1 MSITDIEAVATYA
14 APPAPQH
21 PLSSLTASEIEAVR
35 SIVLSIPETTE
46 TVRFAY
52 VGLEE
57 PAKGEV
63 LTWQSGG
70 ALPERKARV
79 QLLDMATTRSSDLVV
94 SIDTGAV
101 LSETVLDGTDGQ
113 LPILDAEFEEVGV
126 IANASAEWVAALAKR
141 GLTPDD
147 VVLVPLSA
155 GHYGRAAEEGRRIL
169 RTFAFQQLH
178 PSDHPWAHP
187 VDGLTAYIDVAD
199 RSIIEIVDTPGFA
212 VPATSGN
219 FDDPELQGA
228 PLEGLTPIV
237 ITQPEGASYTVDGEH
252 VKWGAWD
259 LRIGFDTREGL
270 ILRQLSFDGR
280 PVLYRGSISEMVV
293 PYADPSPNR
302 FWQNYFDTGEYL
314 FGRYTNELELGC
326 DCVGEIRYFD
336 AILADELGLPRTVRN
351 GVCMHEEDYGT
362 LWKHT
367 DIFTGSSEVRRA
379 RRLVISFF
387 TTVGNYDYGFYWYLY
402 LDGTIECEAKLT
414 GILFTSAFP
423 GDAADGTPYP
433 YASQV
438 APGLG
443 APYHQHL
450 FSARLDLTVDGV
462 ANVVN
467 EIDAVRLPVSP
478 ENPYGNA
485 FTKRVTPILSE
496 KVSGRVADGSLN
508 RVWQIASTEKT
519 TSLGQAT
526 SYVLFPTETPTL
538 MADASASITERAAF
552 ATKNLFVTKY
562 DPDERYAAGDF
573 VNQHPGG
580 AGIPQF
586 IAGDEPL
593 VGEDVVLWHTFGLTH
608 FPRNEDWPVMPMDYA
623 KFTLKPY
630 NFFER
635 NPVLNVPAPASA
647 HCSADT
653 GSAHATAGGYG
664 PTPGAHDAHVDHDHG
679 AHDHGAHGTDHAGH
693 GHHHQ

>member
-1 MSITDIEAVATYA
+1 MTLTDPTSTAFIAPA
-14 APPAPQH
+14 APAH
-21 PLSSLTASEIEAVR
+21 PLASLSPAEITAVHAIVSGLDGLDEA
-35 SIVLSIPETTE
+35 T
-46 TVRFAY
+46 RFAY

-57 PAKGEV
+57 APKAEV
-63 LTWQSGG
+63 LAWERGETPF
-70 ALPERKARV
+70 PERRARV
-79 QLLDMATTRSSDLVV
+79 QLLNLRTAHSLDVVV
-94 SIDTGAV
+94 SLASGEV
-101 LSETVLDGTDGQ
+101 LRQTELDGSDGQ

-126 IANASAEWVAALAKR
+126 IANESAVWVAALAAR
-141 GLTPDD
+141 GLTTAD

-155 GHYGRAAEEGRRIL
+155 GHYGYENEVGRRVL
-169 RTFAFQQLH
+169 RTFAFRQDH
-178 PSDHPWAHP
+178 PADHPWAHP

-199 RSIIEIVDTPGFA
+199 RRIIDIVDTPGFT
-212 VPATSGN
+212 VPETHGN
-219 FDDPELQGA
+219 FDDPELQGP
-228 PLEGLTPIV
+228 PLEGLKPIV
-237 ITQPEGASYTVDGEH
+237 ITQPEGSSFTVDDEH
-252 VKWGAWD
+252 VTWGEWD

-270 ILRQLSFDGR
+270 ILRQLSFAGR
-280 PVLYRGSISEMVV
+280 PVMYRGSISEMVV
-293 PYADPSPNR
+293 PYADPAPNR

-326 DCVGEIRYFD
+326 DCVGDITYVD
-336 AILADELGLPRTVRN
+336 AVLSDENGMPRTVRN
-351 GVCMHEEDYGT
+351 AVCMHEEDFGT

-367 DIFTGSSEVRRA
+367 DIFTGSSEVRRS

-414 GILFTSAFP
+414 GILFTSGYP
-423 GDAADGTPYP
+423 GEGYP
-433 YASQV
+433 YASEV

-450 FSARLDLTVDGV
+450 FSARLDMTVDGV

-467 EIDAVRLPVSP
+467 EIDAVRVPISP
-478 ENPYGNA
+478 ENPAGNA
-485 FTKRVTPILSE
+485 FTKKVTPITSE
-496 KVSGRVADGSLN
+496 KVSGRVADGAVN

-519 TSLGQAT
+519 TERGQAT
-526 SYVLFPTETPTL
+526 SYMLFPTETPVL
-538 MADASASITERAAF
+538 LADDTSSIAARAAF

-562 DPDERYAAGDF
+562 DPAERYAAGDF

-580 AGIPQF
+580 AGIPAF

-593 VGEDVVLWHTFGLTH
+593 VGEDLVLWHTFGLTH

-635 NPVLNVPAPASA
+635 NPVLNVPAPANT
-647 HCSADT
+647 HCAPMTHTDGHGHGPHADE
-653 GSAHATAGGYG
+653 A
-664 PTPGAHDAHVDHDHG
+664 V
-679 AHDHGAHGTDHAGH
+679 GAHGHDHSAHGHDGH
-693 GHHHQ
+693 GDAHHC

>member
-1 MSITDIEAVATYA
+1 MTITDTIPTVSPA
-14 APPAPQH
+14 APPSAQH
-21 PLSSLTASEIEAVR
+21 PLSSLTPAEILAVR
-35 SIVLSIPETTE
+35 AVVLALPETTD

-57 PAKGEV
+57 PTKAEV
-63 LTWQSGG
+63 LAWEAGG
-70 ALPERKARV
+70 ALPERRARV

-94 SIDTGAV
+94 AITTGAV
-101 LSETVLDGTDGQ
+101 ISEAVLDGSDGQ

-126 IANASAEWVAALAKR
+126 IANADAEWVAALAAR
-141 GLTPDD
+141 GLTVDD

-155 GHYGRAAEEGRRIL
+155 GHYGYENEKGRRIL
-169 RTFAFQQLH
+169 RTFAFQQFS
-178 PSDHPWAHP
+178 PADHPWAHP

-199 RSIIEIVDTPGFA
+199 RRVVQIIDTPGFEI
-212 VPATSGN
+212 PQTSGN
-219 FDDPELQGA
+219 FDDPELQGP

-237 ITQPEGASYTVDGEH
+237 ISQPEGSSFTVDGEH
-252 VKWGAWD
+252 VTWGEWD

-270 ILRQLSFDGR
+270 ILRQLSFAGR
-280 PVLYRGSISEMVV
+280 PVMYRGSISEMVV
-293 PYADPSPNR
+293 PYADPAPNR

-326 DCVGEIRYFD
+326 DCVGDITYVD
-336 AILADELGLPRTVRN
+336 AILADELGMPRTVRN
-351 GVCMHEEDYGT
+351 GVCMHEEDFGS

-367 DIFTGSSEVRRA
+367 DLFTGSSEVRRQ

-387 TTVGNYDYGFYWYLY
+387 TTVGNYDYGFFWYLY

-414 GILFTSAFP
+414 GILFTSAYP
-423 GDAADGTPYP
+423 GTDADGSPYP
-433 YASQV
+433 FASEV

-450 FSARLDLTVDGV
+450 FSARLDMTVDGT

-467 EIDAVRLPVSP
+467 EIDAVRVPIS
-478 ENPYGNA
+478 ERNPAGNA
-485 FTKRVTPILSE
+485 FTKQVTPITSE
-496 KVSGRVADGSLN
+496 LVSGRLADGARN

-519 TSLGQAT
+519 TSMGQPT
-526 SYVLFPTETPTL
+526 SYVLFPTETPVL
-538 MADASASITERAAF
+538 LADDDSSIASRAAF

-562 DPDERYAAGDF
+562 DPAERYAAGDF
-573 VNQHPGG
+573 VNQNPGG
-580 AGIPQF
+580 AGIPAF

-635 NPVLNVPAPASA
+635 NPTLNVPAPVSDHCSAGTASA
-647 HCSADT
+647 H
-653 GSAHATAGGYG
+653 SAHGHDHS
-664 PTPGAHDAHVDHDHG
+664 AHGHDHG
-679 AHDHGAHGTDHAGH
+679 GH
-693 GHHHQ
+693 GHHG